1 MASAIR
7 QNYHNESEALVNK
20 QINMELYASY
30 VYMAMGHFF
39 AREDQAMH
47 GFAKFFKTSSDEERD
62 HAQKFMDY
70 QNSRGGSI
78 LLKDISKPKKE
89 SWNTI
94 LEAMEDV
101 LALEKA
107 VNESLLSMHLKASE
121 HNDAHLTDFLEG
133 NFLDEQ
139 VSGIKK
145 IADLVTKMKRVGD
158 GLGWHL
164 MDKEM

>member
-1 MASAIR
+1 M
-7 QNYHNESEALVNK
+7 LK
-20 QINMELYASY
+20 
-30 VYMAMGHFF
+30 
-39 AREDQAMH
+39 
-47 GFAKFFKTSSDEERD
+47 SSWIT
-62 HAQKFMDY
+62 KIPT
-70 QNSRGGSI
+70 I
-78 LLKDISKPKKE
+78 LLKDIAKPKKL

-101 LALEKA
+101 LALEKD

-139 VSGIKK
+139 VQGIKK
-145 IADLVTKMKRVGD
+145 IADLVTKMKRVGE

-164 MDKEM
+164 MDKDM